1 MLPVRIPS
9 FSRIALLSTAC
20 FLVAC
25 GGSGSGD
32 EVAQSERAFELKLI
46 GTYEI
51 PTGFKFNEVEFGGIS
66 GIDHQS
72 GDTYVLISDD
82 RGGERGTPRFYT
94 MTLDYDLDGFK
105 KAEILTQRFMKQ
117 PDGSYFS
124 SKSRTVDPE
133 EIRIAPNGNYY
144 WSSEGNWHADASQRY
159 QPFVREMTPDGSY
172 VRTLETPAMYQY
184 VDNKT
189 TGGINNKLFESMAL
203 TENGQFLYVANEDAL
218 AQDGPITSLNNGS
231 VVRFTKL
238 DTRSGKPVAQYA
250 YTLPPIPVAPVEG
263 GFADNG
269 LSGMVN
275 INDRE
280 FITIERA
287 YAGGKGNTVRLMR
300 AKIDHEVTDVS
311 RMDNLAGKSYTPIKK
326 TLLLEMP
333 LTYQNVKIDNIEAIT
348 WGKKLRNGNRS
359 LVLAVDNNF
368 NPVQVTQFMA
378 FEVID
383 R

>member
-1 MLPVRIPS
+1 MRSHPWDCS
-9 FSRIALLSTAC
+9 HNLLRLA
-20 FLVAC
+20 AN
-25 GGSGSGD
+25 
-32 EVAQSERAFELKLI
+32 RAARQRSQEHGRRLA
-46 GTYEI
+46 G
-51 PTGFKFNEVEFGGIS
+51 
-66 GIDHQS
+66 
-72 GDTYVLISDD
+72 
-82 RGGERGTPRFYT
+82 
-94 MTLDYDLDGFK
+94 K
-105 KAEILTQRFMKQ
+105 KQCRC
-117 PDGSYFS
+117 
-124 SKSRTVDPE
+124 
-133 EIRIAPNGNYY
+133 
-144 WSSEGNWHADASQRY
+144 
-159 QPFVREMTPDGSY
+159 
-172 VRTLETPAMYQY
+172 
-184 VDNKT
+184 
-189 TGGINNKLFESMAL
+189 
-203 TENGQFLYVANEDAL
+203 
-218 AQDGPITSLNNGS
+218 
-231 VVRFTKL
+231 
-238 DTRSGKPVAQYA
+238 SGKPVAQYA

-311 RMDNLAGKSYTPIKK
+311 RMDSLAGKSYTPLKK